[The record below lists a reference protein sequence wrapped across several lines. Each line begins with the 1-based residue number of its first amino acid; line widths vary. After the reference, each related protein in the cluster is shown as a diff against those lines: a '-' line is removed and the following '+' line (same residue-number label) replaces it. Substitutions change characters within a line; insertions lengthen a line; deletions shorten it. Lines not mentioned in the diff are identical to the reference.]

1 MYNRVHEGEENFGL
15 VHDKYTICSVFVL
28 NLSLQML
35 TLPHL
40 SMFRPGQIMIF
51 NSDLH
56 HICPHLHSEANAQ
69 LSYLSSGQ
77 MSYLSLG
84 QIPSNA
90 TNIIFEPHL
99 DSLCLASNLFF
110 HPVYVT
116 ALVRHLNVNNICI
129 KMLHQSSSSA
139 LFSCNKTL
147 YV

>member
-15 VHDKYTICSVFVL
+15 VYYTICSVFVL

-110 HPVYVT
+110 HPVDM
-116 ALVRHLNVNNICI
+116 I
-129 KMLHQSSSSA
+129 
-139 LFSCNKTL
+139 
-147 YV
+147 